1 MKTAVQMKI
10 NQENLVKTL
19 RLSFSNKDTFLGEL
33 LQNSRRAGARFV
45 DITFHG
51 GVLTVKD
58 DGCGVG
64 DFQKLLTVAE
74 SGWDLETVEREHPF
88 GIGFLS
94 ALYACK
100 RIAVTSGG
108 LALAAETA
116 DILSF
121 KPVALAAAR
130 RSAGTVIAMEGV
142 GLGVDGVRTQLTDL
156 AKGFPIPVAFN
167 GQGLPRPHALTG
179 DLPFVATEAG
189 EMSLSGLNAEGKGW
203 PVTTRFVCYLQGLPI
218 YRSPSY
224 DYSGDRANV
233 IHLDSKVFH
242 ARLPDRDKLIDE
254 SAAISG
260 IRDTLRREA
269 MAQLK
274 RVKESLPPE
283 AFAEGYETIT
293 LWQGVELLNDV
304 DVLPRHV
311 LRIIADYPCIDNG
324 ENYFLEMPKNHA
336 TRHDIQAGTLRIA
349 VISEDVDGESGA
361 LPWMF
366 AWKKDISIFQG
377 NLDKDH
383 WLHPLAQDLDQA
395 MPDVSLEFV
404 GETHRAYFDGE
415 WVSGT
420 AVFCDAYRIR
430 LGQDSVEIT
439 DSALYDKLDGVFAV
453 PFKDPSGL
461 VVGQAS
467 GYRDDDQYQESTY
480 LGDVDLFNKFAV
492 ANTSKDPAE
501 ALKRLLP
508 PLQNC
513 PQLYGRR
520 FVVTIGEGG
529 SVVDISI
536 AA

>member
-1 MKTAVQMKI
+1 MFTI
-10 NQENLVKTL
+10 
-19 RLSFSNKDTFLGEL
+19 
-33 LQNSRRAGARFV
+33 
-45 DITFHG
+45 
-51 GVLTVKD
+51 
-58 DGCGVG
+58 
-64 DFQKLLTVAE
+64 AE
-74 SGWDLETVEREHPF
+74 SGWDAEIVEQENPF
-88 GIGFLS
+88 GLGFLS
-94 ALYACK
+94 ALSL
-100 RIAVTSGG
+100 RVSRGG
-108 LALAAETA
+108 KQGQAGFHAETA

-167 GQGLPRPHALTG
+167 GQSLPRPHALTG

-189 EMSLSGLNAEGKGW
+189 EMSLSGLNAEGEGW

-218 YRSPSY
+218 YRSSSY
-224 DYSGDRANV
+224 DYSERANV

-254 SAAISG
+254 STAISG

-283 AFAEGYETIT
+283 AFAEGYETIS
-293 LWQGVELLNDV
+293 LWQGIELLNDV

-311 LRIIADYPCIDNG
+311 LRLIADYPCIDNG

-336 TRHDIQAGTLRIA
+336 TRQDVEAGTLRIA

-377 NLDKDH
+377 NLDKGH
-383 WLHPLAQDLDQA
+383 WLHPHVQDLDQA

-404 GETHRAYFDGE
+404 G
-415 WVSGT
+415 
-420 AVFCDAYRIR
+420 RI
-430 LGQDSVEIT
+430 
-439 DSALYDKLDGVFAV
+439 F
-453 PFKDPSGL
+453 
-461 VVGQAS
+461 
-467 GYRDDDQYQESTY
+467 
-480 LGDVDLFNKFAV
+480 
-492 ANTSKDPAE
+492 PADFS
-501 ALKRLLP
+501 
-508 PLQNC
+508 Q
-513 PQLYGRR
+513 
-520 FVVTIGEGG
+520 VI
-529 SVVDISI
+529 D
-536 AA
+536 